1 MGTNRARDQAINGV
15 NITSATDVRSVS
27 LTANLEISHSSSI
40 PCLAK
45 SPATITEQYFSD
57 QHKTNSIP
65 PSLHWQSLFGNER
78 SKASNSVTNL
88 PTTCR
93 YYSLKRFQLLD
104 ITSWTSTPWGG
115 TNDSNSFRLQ

>member
-27 LTANLEISHSSSI
+27 LTANLEVSHSSSI
-40 PCLAK
+40 PYLAK
-45 SPATITEQYFSD
+45 SPATTTEQYFSD

-65 PSLHWQSLFGNER
+65 PSLHWQSVLAMNEVR
-78 SKASNSVTNL
+78 PAIQL
-88 PTTCR
+88 PIFRLLADTTVSR
-93 YYSLKRFQLLD
+93 DSSYWISQVGLQHLG
-104 ITSWTSTPWGG
+104 GG